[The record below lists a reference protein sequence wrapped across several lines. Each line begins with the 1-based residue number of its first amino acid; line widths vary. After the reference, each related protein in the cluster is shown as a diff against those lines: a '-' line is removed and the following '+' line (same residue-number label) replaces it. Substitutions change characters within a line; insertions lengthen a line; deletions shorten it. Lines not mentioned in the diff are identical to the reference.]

1 MSLVANGSS
10 VAASGLI
17 QGCGGS
23 GGLPWT
29 YTTVSPTAY
38 NSHLRGD
45 CAASARF
52 WHCSTAA
59 VLAVSS
65 LGCAV
70 THALNPPTLSANALK
85 SVAGTYSLP
94 SDVRARSLTN
104 GTFAAANFSVEAI
117 GGGEGAGGAG
127 GVGADDAALDA
138 GDDADAAFC
147 AGAGV
152 GAGAGTTNGE
162 GFALLAGAAT
172 LTACVSSL
180 VK

>member
-1 MSLVANGSS
+1 M
-10 VAASGLI
+10 
-17 QGCGGS
+17 
-23 GGLPWT
+23 
-29 YTTVSPTAY
+29 TVSPTAY
-38 NSHLRGD
+38 NSHFRGD

-70 THALNPPTLSANALK
+70 AQALNPPTLSANALK
-85 SVAGTYSLP
+85 SAAGTYSLP
-94 SDVRARSLTN
+94 SDVRVRSLTN

-117 GGGEGAGGAG
+117 GGGEGACEAG
-127 GVGADDAALDA
+127 GGADDAALDA
-138 GDDADAAFC
+138 GGDAVAAV
-147 AGAGV
+147 GAGV
-152 GAGAGTTNGE
+152 GAGTIDGAGL
-162 GFALLAGAAT
+162 ALLDGAAT